1 MYNSANF
8 ALFDIATHLLGSF
21 WYIQDI
27 LSILESHIFSPG
39 KNHSN
44 TRIYQ
49 FMFKYWL
56 FLGVIEGSIFQKL
69 SVQICRFVFRYLNCW
84 NLSPKKHKGQ
94 VKIICWYFWHI
105 YILASPN
112 ILPLNA
118 IMSPTQWKAGDLL
131 KTTMTSI
138 DCIWS
143 SLMDVLPIHSLRFG
157 PSCWFCQCYPRSKM
171 LHLAD
176 WLAFQLFELR

>member
-1 MYNSANF
+1 M
-8 ALFDIATHLLGSF
+8 LLIYPGYIINIGISYIHPREKSF
-21 WYIQDI
+21 LHNYLSVHVQI
-27 LSILESHIFSPG
+27 L
-39 KNHSN
+39 
-44 TRIYQ
+44 T
-49 FMFKYWL
+49 
-56 FLGVIEGSIFQKL
+56 FLGCNRGVYFSEVICPNLPIRIKIFEL
-69 SVQICRFVFRYLNCW
+69 LTFVTEEAQRA
-84 NLSPKKHKGQ
+84 
-94 VKIICWYFWHI
+94 ICWYFWHI

>member
-1 MYNSANF
+1 M
-8 ALFDIATHLLGSF
+8 LLNYLG
-21 WYIQDI
+21 
-27 LSILESHIFSPG
+27 HIFNIGISYIHPRE
-39 KNHSN
+39 KSFL
-44 TRIYQ
+44 Q
-49 FMFKYWL
+49 KYL
-56 FLGVIEGSIFQKL
+56 SVHVQILTFLGCNRGVFFTEVICPKFGL
-69 SVQICRFVFRYLNCW
+69 QICRFVFRYLNCW
-84 NLSPKKHKGQ
+84 HLSPKKHKGQ

-143 SLMDVLPIHSLRFG
+143 SLMDVLPIHSQRFG
-157 PSCWFCQCYPRSKM
+157 PSCWFCPCYPRSKM
-171 LHLAD
+171 LHVTD
-176 WLAFQLFELR
+176 WLAFQLF

>member
-1 MYNSANF
+1 MILPICSLWYCNTSFRLLLIYPGSIVNF
-8 ALFDIATHLLGSF
+8 
-21 WYIQDI
+21 
-27 LSILESHIFSPG
+27 ESHIFTQG
-39 KNHSN
+39 KNHSYKS
-44 TRIYQ
+44 IYQ

-143 SLMDVLPIHSLRFG
+143 SLMDVLPIHSRRFG
-157 PSCWFCQCYPRSKM
+157 PICWFCQCYPRSKM

-176 WLAFQLFELR
+176 WFAFQLFELR

>member
-1 MYNSANF
+1 MV
-8 ALFDIATHLLGSF
+8 L
-21 WYIQDI
+21 YIQKCEKSF
-27 LSILESHIFSPG
+27 LHKYLWVHV
-39 KNHSN
+39 
-44 TRIYQ
+44 Q
-49 FMFKYWL
+49 YWL

-69 SVQICRFVFRYLNCW
+69 SVQIFGLQICRFVFRYLNCRH
-84 NLSPKKHKGQ
+84 LSPKKHKGQ

-143 SLMDVLPIHSLRFG
+143 SLMDVLPIHSRRFG
-157 PSCWFCQCYPRSKM
+157 PSCWFCQCFRDPKCYVWPTGLLFSFLNWDRKFEEN
-171 LHLAD
+171 D
-176 WLAFQLFELR
+176 QLVKNGRANR

>member
-1 MYNSANF
+1 MILPICSLWYCNTSFRLLLIYPGSIVNF
-8 ALFDIATHLLGSF
+8 E
-21 WYIQDI
+21 Y
-27 LSILESHIFSPG
+27 HIFTQV
-39 KNHSN
+39 KNHSY
-44 TRIYQ
+44 TSIYQ

-84 NLSPKKHKGQ
+84 NLSPRKHKGQ

-143 SLMDVLPIHSLRFG
+143 SLMDVLPIHSQRFG
-157 PSCWFCQCYPRSKM
+157 PSCWFCPCYPRSKM
-171 LHLAD
+171 LHVTD
-176 WLAFQLFELR
+176 WLAFQHFELR